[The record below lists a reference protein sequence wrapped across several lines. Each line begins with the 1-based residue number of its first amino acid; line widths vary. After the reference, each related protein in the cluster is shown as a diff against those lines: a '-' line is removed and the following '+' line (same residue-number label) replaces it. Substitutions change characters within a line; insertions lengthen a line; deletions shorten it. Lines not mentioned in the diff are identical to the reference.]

1 VAGKVKVYADDE
13 AGDIESALYPAA
25 SEGNKEARDQ
35 ESRRLFYVACT
46 RARDLLVLSGE
57 NPGTGSKD
65 AWRSWVNQHLIQC
78 NFDTALIR
86 MRPYGEVEKAWRKIA
101 TPALDRDIP
110 TPGDFMAVGN
120 GSPAVSGMER
130 YRVPVTALIH
140 SDVTAPSPQ
149 PSPLK
154 GEGVLARRLSLASL
168 TIAPTG
174 RGEEGE
180 VSEPVL
186 DRAQRGTLAHRI
198 LETVDYA
205 SRVPLA
211 AQIEQSPDWG
221 DATASEREMIRPQ
234 IETAARLLSLELTEV
249 LPGDIIR
256 ELPFAARFTHDGA
269 ELIVD
274 GKVDLLFL
282 KNGIWHI
289 LDYKFSDLDTES
301 LKARYALQLAVYRD
315 ALSAPTPDPALRTP
329 RFVTTEIGAA
339 PFTLILLGIN
349 GRGDAVKQEIDGE
362 AAKNVSARLMAAAR
376 ALSVH

>member
-1 VAGKVKVYADDE
+1 
-13 AGDIESALYPAA
+13 
-25 SEGNKEARDQ
+25 
-35 ESRRLFYVACT
+35 
-46 RARDLLVLSGE
+46 
-57 NPGTGSKD
+57 
-65 AWRSWVNQHLIQC
+65 
-78 NFDTALIR
+78 
-86 MRPYGEVEKAWRKIA
+86 
-101 TPALDRDIP
+101 
-110 TPGDFMAVGN
+110 
-120 GSPAVSGMER
+120 
-130 YRVPVTALIH
+130 
-140 SDVTAPSPQ
+140 
-149 PSPLK
+149 
-154 GEGVLARRLSLASL
+154 
-168 TIAPTG
+168 
-174 RGEEGE
+174 
-180 VSEPVL
+180 
-186 DRAQRGTLAHRI
+186 
-198 LETVDYA
+198 
-205 SRVPLA
+205 
-211 AQIEQSPDWG
+211 
-221 DATASEREMIRPQ
+221 
-234 IETAARLLSLELTEV
+234 LSLELTEV
-249 LPGDIIR
+249 LPGNIIR